1 MDPWIS
7 SLTTTALFAAA
18 LWLGRN
24 VISTR
29 LTKSVEYEFN
39 NKLESVRSQMRESEE
54 RLKAELRAKETE
66 IAALRSGAL
75 TAMSS
80 RQIALDKRRLEAV
93 DQLWASVTALGP
105 ARTIGV
111 TRIQWTTDLR
121 FLRCAASNS
130 FGLIPPR

>member
-1 MDPWIS
+1 MDLNSWFPPLI
-7 SLTTTALFAAA
+7 TTALFAAA

-39 NKLESVRSQMRESEE
+39 KKLELVRSQMRESEE
-54 RLKAELRAKETE
+54 RLKAELRTKETE

-75 TAMSS
+75 SALAS
-80 RQIALDKRRLEAV
+80 RQVALDKRRLEAV

-105 ARTIGV
+105 ARAIAT
-111 TRIQWTTDLR
+111 LCCSPA
-121 FLRCAASNS
+121 LS
-130 FGLIPPR
+130 